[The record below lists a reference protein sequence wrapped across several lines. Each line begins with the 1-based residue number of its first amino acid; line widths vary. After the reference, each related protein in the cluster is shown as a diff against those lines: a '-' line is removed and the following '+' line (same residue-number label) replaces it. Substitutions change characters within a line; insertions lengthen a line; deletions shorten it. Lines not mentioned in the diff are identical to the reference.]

1 MKEKQSWN
9 RLDNASN
16 IFLATRNDIDTK
28 VFRFSVQMNDEVD
41 PTLLQQ
47 ALNQVYQQYPLF
59 HSMLRRGIFWYYLS
73 ENEQAPLIELE
84 IEPPCAPLYE
94 SGKENVLFR
103 VLYNTHQ
110 IHLEVFHALTDGTG
124 ALWFFEDLLSEYA
137 DLIDA
142 QSNIKVRHKDDLEDS
157 FKHYFRGETNQSIFD
172 QLLKPLK
179 GIYQK
184 IKPFEILKST
194 QKPFK
199 KTYQIKGTYTPDHRP
214 RLVKCEMSSKQVL
227 EISRKYGVSL
237 TIYLSALFIIS
248 AYETKK
254 KKNKKTTISI
264 SIPINLRQLFPS
276 ATVRNFFSTTI
287 VSYTFLAHQE
297 VDIED
302 VCQTLNKQFNLQLE
316 KDAIEKRVSRLVAFE
331 FHPLGRVILRVVKD
345 FVLKIVNKI
354 NNRRISLAMSNL
366 GVIKLPQNVQSQVSN
381 IYFYTSVIRPQ
392 FCVNSYQDKLTIVFS
407 SPYIEVDIFKHF
419 IQILGSQD
427 VSISVDVNKVSEQE
441 LSKS

>member
-142 QSNIKVRHKDDLEDS
+142 QSNIKVRHKEDLEDS
-157 FKHYFRGETNQSIFD
+157 FKHYFEEKQINRYLINYLNHSKVFIKK
-172 QLLKPLK
+172 LNPLK
-179 GIYQK
+179 
-184 IKPFEILKST
+184 S
-194 QKPFK
+194 
-199 KTYQIKGTYTPDHRP
+199 
-214 RLVKCEMSSKQVL
+214 
-227 EISRKYGVSL
+227 
-237 TIYLSALFIIS
+237 
-248 AYETKK
+248 
-254 KKNKKTTISI
+254 
-264 SIPINLRQLFPS
+264 
-276 ATVRNFFSTTI
+276 
-287 VSYTFLAHQE
+287 
-297 VDIED
+297 
-302 VCQTLNKQFNLQLE
+302 
-316 KDAIEKRVSRLVAFE
+316 
-331 FHPLGRVILRVVKD
+331 
-345 FVLKIVNKI
+345 
-354 NNRRISLAMSNL
+354 
-366 GVIKLPQNVQSQVSN
+366 
-381 IYFYTSVIRPQ
+381 
-392 FCVNSYQDKLTIVFS
+392 
-407 SPYIEVDIFKHF
+407 
-419 IQILGSQD
+419 
-427 VSISVDVNKVSEQE
+427 
-441 LSKS
+441 